1 MKDRDNNKDIKEEI
15 EKKELAEGFKEV
27 KEKSNVI
34 NLEALLKKKEEEY
47 NQLWD
52 KYLRTI
58 ADFENTKK
66 RLEQQKQEAI
76 RFANEELI
84 KELLNILDDLERT
97 VFVGQSNKQ
106 NFEIFLKGVEMILTH
121 LYELLKRY
129 GVKPIQAQGK
139 IFDPY
144 YHEAVFFVE
153 NNDLEDNTI
162 VEELQKGYILN
173 DKVIRTSK
181 VKISKKSST
190 F

>member
-1 MKDRDNNKDIKEEI
+1 MKNQNNKENKKEELERNELKEEI
-15 EKKELAEGFKEV
+15 KTQ
-27 KEKSNVI
+27 S
-34 NLEALLKKKEEEY
+34 LEELLKKKEEEY

-52 KYLRTI
+52 KYLRAA
-58 ADFENTKK
+58 ADFENTRK

-76 RFANEELI
+76 KFANEELI
-84 KELLNILDDLERT
+84 RELLNILDDLERT
-97 VFVGQSNKQ
+97 VLVAQSNKQ
-106 NFEIFLKGVEMILTH
+106 NFEVFLKGVEMILAH

-144 YHEAVFFVE
+144 YHEAVLFVE

-190 F
+190 S